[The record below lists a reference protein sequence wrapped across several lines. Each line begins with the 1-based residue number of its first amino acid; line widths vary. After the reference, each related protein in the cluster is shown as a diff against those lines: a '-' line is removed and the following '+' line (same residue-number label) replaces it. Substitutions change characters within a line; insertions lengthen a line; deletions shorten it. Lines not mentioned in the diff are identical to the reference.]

1 MRKKRTIRGFTLAEL
16 LVAAAILA
24 LAVTGLLQLLIVCL
38 LSNTANNNLAVAV
51 NDAQY
56 MLETVKGLPYSSVS
70 ACTFPAFSFTN
81 LADEQVSSPTC
92 TNENKMT
99 KVTVG
104 VTWKERNA
112 PKSFQ
117 LSTRIAE

>member
-16 LVAAAILA
+16 LVAAALLA

-38 LSNTANNNLAVAV
+38 LSNTANNNLTVAA

-56 MLETVKGLPYSSVS
+56 VLETIKGLPYSDVDT
-70 ACTFPAFSFTN
+70 CTFPSFTFNN
-81 LADEQVSSPTC
+81 LIDEQVPAPTC
-92 TNENKMT
+92 TDENNMT
-99 KVTVG
+99 KVTVM

-117 LSTRIAE
+117 LSTRIAQ